1 MTNKIYSLM
10 VGRYQPLHAGHIKLI
25 RTVLSEGK
33 NVCVA
38 LRDTG
43 VNKQNPYTYFE
54 RCEMFKKEFKAEML
68 LGKIKIIE
76 IPDIEEVVWGRGVG
90 WGRREIKLS
99 KEIENI
105 SATKIRNENKKNKK

>member
-33 NVCVA
+33 NVLVA

-43 VNKQNPYTYFE
+43 VNKQNPYNYSE

-68 LGKIKIIE
+68 LGKIKLIE
-76 IPDIEEVVWGRGVG
+76 IDDIEEVVWGRSKG
-90 WGRREIKLS
+90 WGTRQIHLDK
-99 KEIENI
+99 KIENI